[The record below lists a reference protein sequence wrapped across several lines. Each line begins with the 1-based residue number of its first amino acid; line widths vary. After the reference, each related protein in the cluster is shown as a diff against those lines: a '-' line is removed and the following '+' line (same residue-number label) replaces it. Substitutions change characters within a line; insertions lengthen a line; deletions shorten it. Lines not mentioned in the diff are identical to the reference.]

1 MRRPIRIAGAL
12 SAALV
17 VGGGLALAGAALAQE
32 APANDDPGGPLIDL
46 DWSVALRGSYTADSA
61 KGSRYEAIVAPE
73 GSLTRHYLGG
83 DASIGAGAAVSVDQ
97 NKTIRVDEAHAN
109 AALSFT
115 LDQFTTLKGSLS
127 LSDTQLSPFDASL
140 PANTLSGPN
149 ELTGTAT
156 GSATRRFGQFDV
168 TGTLTGERF
177 IKGPTTLADLST
189 IDNSDQS
196 YWMGQ
201 ASLRTG
207 LEFTA
212 KTSVFV
218 EASEA
223 YTLYDR
229 PNPSL
234 LVHTNN
240 RTLQLR
246 GGVAFTQPGTLTA
259 ELSAGRAWIDYA
271 DSTLTDRPAW
281 VANGSVSFTPDET
294 VTLAAS
300 LDTSVG
306 PSANTAG
313 DTDVAY
319 TLTGNAGYRVN
330 PWLTLR
336 GSAGFNHTL
345 TLGTSAV
352 DQGYNAG
359 VGADLSTSRHT
370 AWTFDYLFS
379 HDQKTGNP
387 ATDSHSVTLGLKF
400 RK

>member
-1 MRRPIRIAGAL
+1 LRRPIRIAGAV
-12 SAALV
+12 SAAV
-17 VGGGLALAGAALAQE
+17 VGGWLALAGTAAAQDV
-32 APANDDPGGPLIDL
+32 PASDDPGGPLIDL

-61 KGSRYEAIVAPE
+61 KGSHYEAIVAPE
-73 GSLTRHYLGG
+73 VSLTRHYLGG
-83 DASIGAGAAVSVDQ
+83 DASVGAGAAVSIDQ
-97 NKTIRVDEAHAN
+97 NKAVRVDEAHAN
-109 AALSFT
+109 AASSFT
-115 LDQFTTLKGSLS
+115 LDHFTTLKGSLS
-127 LSDTQLSPFDASL
+127 LSDTQLSPFDSSL

-149 ELTGTAT
+149 QLTGTAT
-156 GSATRRFGQFDV
+156 GSATRRLGQFEL

-196 YWMGQ
+196 FWMGQ

-207 LEFTA
+207 LDFTA

-223 YTLYDR
+223 YTLYDT
-229 PNPSL
+229 PSPSL
-234 LVHTNN
+234 LVYTNN

-271 DSTLTDRPAW
+271 DPSLTDRPAW

-294 VTLAAS
+294 VTLAAA
-300 LDTSVG
+300 LDTSIG
-306 PSANTAG
+306 PSSNTAG

-319 TLTGNAGYRVN
+319 TLSGNAAYRVN
-330 PWLTLR
+330 PWLNLR
-336 GSAGFNHTL
+336 GSAGFSHTV
-345 TLGTSAV
+345 TLGTAAV
-352 DQGYNAG
+352 DQGYSAG
-359 VGADLSTSRHT
+359 IGADLSTSRHT
-370 AWTFDYLFS
+370 AWTFDYLYS

-387 ATDSHSVTLGLKF
+387 PTDSHTVTLGLTF